1 MVVENSGD
9 SALRRGPRASTR
21 LRYTDE
27 YIMLRNKIMDACSE
41 AGMSVLRVIRP
52 PYLNGLWLI
61 ITQTI
66 TDESYMRMRKLAVRM
81 GLTPYNIFIRE
92 VGSGES
98 TLCITLKESGYP
110 SVDSW

>member
-1 MVVENSGD
+1 MGLEAEDPSRKVQKT
-9 SALRRGPRASTR
+9 STR

-27 YIMLRNKIMDACSE
+27 YIMLRNKIMDACTE
-41 AGMSVLRVIRP
+41 AGMNVLRVIRP
-52 PYLNGLWLI
+52 PYLNGLWLV
-61 ITQTI
+61 ITQTV
-66 TDESYMRMRKLAVRM
+66 TDEAYMRLRKLVMRM

-110 SVDSW
+110 AADPW